1 MRFLALVFVNLRRH
15 KLRALIGVAGI
26 GFGVAA
32 MLTILAIVNG
42 AIGMFERILAVDS
55 HYLVFEKNVSDL
67 FFSSVPDE
75 QTAALRAMKNVAAAE
90 PLLFGLVTSG
100 DRPIITCFGLEATNP
115 RLDRAQWLAGRREE
129 FGRISGGIWLG
140 ARAAEFLSAKAG
152 QKIAIGKGEFVV
164 AGIFATE
171 NGFED
176 GGVFLP
182 LPVAQAFF
190 RREGVAS
197 IVALKLR
204 DQTRGAEFKRSVE
217 AAYPGLLALE
227 NREFSQSYT
236 QFKILHF
243 TAWAVGLCAF
253 LLGGL
258 GVANTMLL
266 SVFSRIR
273 EIAVLR
279 VCGFS
284 PGQVAG
290 LILGEAVVIAVAG
303 LVLGLALGFAALFGL
318 EQAPQFNGYIQPVM
332 KPGLLA
338 GIVATAIVTAVA
350 GSLWP
355 ARFAAR
361 IQPAEALRYE

>member
-1 MRFLALVFVNLRRH
+1 MRFLSLVLINLRRH

-26 GFGVAA
+26 AFGVAA
-32 MLTILAIVNG
+32 MLTILSIVNG

-75 QTAALRAMKNVAAAE
+75 NVAALRALDNVESAQ

-100 DRPIITCFGLEATNP
+100 DRPIITCFGLEAGNA
-115 RLDRAQWLAGRREE
+115 RLAKAKWRAGRRED
-129 FGRISGGIWLG
+129 FGKVKDGVWLG
-140 ARAAEFLSAKAG
+140 TRAAEFLEAKPG
-152 QKIAIGKGEFVV
+152 EKIAIGHGEFTV
-164 AGIFATE
+164 AGIFSTE

-182 LPVAQAFF
+182 LKDAEDFF
-190 RREGVAS
+190 HREGVVS
-197 IVALKLR
+197 IVAVKLR
-204 DQTRGAEFKRSVE
+204 DQSRGADFKHAVE
-217 AAYPGLLALE
+217 SAHPGLMALE
-227 NREFSQSYT
+227 NREFNQSYT
-236 QFKILHF
+236 QFKILHV
-243 TAWAVGLCAF
+243 TAWSVGLCAF

-284 PGQVAG
+284 QPQVAG
-290 LILGEAVVIAVAG
+290 LIFGEATVVAMVG
-303 LVLGLALGFAALFGL
+303 LGCGLAIGYAALFVL
-318 EQAPQFNGYIQPVM
+318 ERVPQMNGYMQAVV
-332 KPGLLA
+332 KPEMLA

-350 GSLWP
+350 GAIYP
-355 ARFAAR
+355 AQFAAK

>member
-15 KLRALIGVAGI
+15 RLRALIGVAGI

-32 MLTILAIVNG
+32 MLTILSIVNG

-67 FFSSVPDE
+67 FFSSVTDE
-75 QTAALRAMKNVAAAE
+75 QVAAVRALPQVGTAQ
-90 PLLFGLVTSG
+90 PLLFGLVSSG
-100 DRPIITCFGLEATNP
+100 DRPVITCFGLEADNS
-115 RLDRAQWLAGRREE
+115 RLRKARWIAGVRED
-129 FGRISGGIWLG
+129 FGRVPGGIWLG
-140 ARAAEFLSAKAG
+140 SRAAEFLGARAG
-152 QKIAIGKGEFVV
+152 GKITVGHGEFTV
-164 AGIFATE
+164 AGIFQTE

-182 LPVAQAFF
+182 LKSAQDFF
-190 RREGVAS
+190 ARAGISSVIA
-197 IVALKLR
+197 VKLR
-204 DQTRGAEFKRSVE
+204 DEAQGAAFK
-217 AAYPGLLALE
+217 AAVTAAHPKLMALE
-227 NREFSQSYT
+227 NREFNQSYT
-236 QFKILHF
+236 QFKILHL
-243 TAWAVGLCAF
+243 TAWAVGICAF

-284 PGQVAG
+284 KGQVAA
-290 LILGEAVVIAVAG
+290 LILGEAAVIAALG
-303 LVLGLALGFAALFGL
+303 LAVGLALGYGALFGF
-318 EQAPQFNGYIQPVM
+318 EHTPQFQGYVQAVV
-332 KPGLLA
+332 KPGMLA
-338 GIVATAIVTAVA
+338 GIVCTALLTAVA
-350 GSLWP
+350 GAIYP
-355 ARFAAR
+355 AQYAAR

>member
-1 MRFLALVFVNLRRH
+1 MRFLSLVFTNLRRH
-15 KLRALIGVAGI
+15 RLRALIGVAGI
-26 GFGVAA
+26 AFGVAA
-32 MLTILAIVNG
+32 MLSILAIVQG

-75 QTAALRAMKNVAAAE
+75 KVAALRALPNVESAQ

-100 DRPIITCFGLEATNP
+100 DRPIITCFGLEADNP
-115 RLDRAQWLAGRREE
+115 RLTKATWSAGKRED
-129 FGRISGGIWLG
+129 FGHVKDGVWLG
-140 ARAAEFLSAKAG
+140 ARAAEFLEAKPG
-152 QKIAIGKGEFVV
+152 QRIEIGRGEFVV
-164 AGIFATE
+164 AGIFSTE

-182 LPVAQAFF
+182 LPDAQAFF
-190 RREGVAS
+190 NREGVSS
-197 IVALKLR
+197 IVAIKLR
-204 DQTRGAEFKRSVE
+204 DQARGAEFKRAVE
-217 AAYPGLLALE
+217 SAHPGLMALE
-227 NREFSQSYT
+227 NREFNQSYT

-284 PGQVAG
+284 KGQVAA
-290 LILGEAVVIAVAG
+290 LIFGEAVAVAALG
-303 LVLGLALGFAALFGL
+303 LVVGLALGYGALFAL
-318 EQAPQFNGYIQPVM
+318 QHAPQFNGYIQPVV
-332 KPGLLA
+332 KPGMLV
-338 GIVATAIVTAVA
+338 GIVATSLVTAVA
-350 GSLWP
+350 GAIYP
-355 ARFAAR
+355 AQYAAR